1 MHGGEDMK
9 KLIRGLANT
18 VFSLITTCLIMV
30 SPVAAMVYATEPDTA
45 AESFSIKEAPV
56 VSQSYPAKTD
66 RVLVYQ
72 MSEPGSRDSSQAD
85 LTEKK

>member
-1 MHGGEDMK
+1 MK

-30 SPVAAMVYATEPDTA
+30 SPVAAMVYATEPATA
-45 AESFSIKEAPV
+45 AESFSIKEAPAA
-56 VSQSYPAKTD
+56 QYSYQEKTD

-72 MSEPGSRDSSQAD
+72 TANSESRDHSYQAD
-85 LTEKK
+85 LTVKE

>member
-1 MHGGEDMK
+1 MK

-30 SPVAAMVYATEPDTA
+30 SPVAAMVYATEPATA
-45 AESFSIKEAPV
+45 AESFSIKEPPA
-56 VSQSYPAKTD
+56 VSQSYQEKPD

-72 MSEPGSRDSSQAD
+72 MSDQGSRDTSQAD